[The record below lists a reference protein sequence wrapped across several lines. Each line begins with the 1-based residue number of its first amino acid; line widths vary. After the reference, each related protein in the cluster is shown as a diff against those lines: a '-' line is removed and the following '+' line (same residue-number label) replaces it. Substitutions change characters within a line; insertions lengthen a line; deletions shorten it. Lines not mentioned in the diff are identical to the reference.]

1 MNDYICNVDVRIE
14 TSSVSCP
21 EIGCLQNNHFM
32 YIKDKVIQEYL
43 TTGCGYRKL
52 QEKYGVGRATIC
64 NWVQVYQGIHG
75 LFKTTFQQKHYISP
89 MKKKQKEA
97 DANQAAL
104 LEKIA
109 SLERQLKHEELRS
122 VMLDKLIDVAEKQ
135 LNISI
140 RKKSGTQQCT
150 K

>member
-1 MNDYICNVDVRIE
+1 ME
-14 TSSVSCP
+14 
-21 EIGCLQNNHFM
+21 L
-32 YIKDKVIQEYL
+32 KDKVIQEYL
-43 TTGCGYRKL
+43 STGCGYRKL
-52 QEKYGVGRATIC
+52 QEKYGVSRTTIC

-75 LFKTTFQQKHYISP
+75 IRKTSLQQKHYISP
-89 MKKKQKEA
+89 MKRKQKEA

-109 SLERQLKHEELRS
+109 LLERQLQHEELRG
-122 VMLDKLIDVAEKQ
+122 VVLDKLIDVAEKQ

-140 RKKSGTQQCT
+140 RKKPGTQQSS

>member
-1 MNDYICNVDVRIE
+1 MD
-14 TSSVSCP
+14 
-21 EIGCLQNNHFM
+21 
-32 YIKDKVIQEYL
+32 IKDKVIQEYL

-52 QEKYGVGRATIC
+52 QEKYGIGRATIC
-64 NWVQVYQGIHG
+64 NWVQIYQGIHG
-75 LFKTTFQQKHYISP
+75 KPKTSLQQKHYISP
-89 MKKKQKEA
+89 MERKQKQST
-97 DANQAAL
+97 ANEAAL

-122 VMLDKLIDVAEKQ
+122 VVLDKLIDVAEKK

-140 RKKSGTQQCT
+140 RKKPGTQQST